1 MEKISSGQKY
11 GSTGNVYSSATLT
24 RSICISMGTIG
35 SNLEQRLNSILSSQ
49 LEGKCCAD
57 GFIQHGSI
65 KIISYSSG
73 MIRDEFVEFQ
83 TVFECMIANPVE
95 GQTISCIVENVT
107 KAGIKCKVD
116 MDISPLIIFVAR
128 DHHFMNA
135 YFTSIGEGDVITVK
149 VIGQRYELNDPY
161 ISVIATLIESKAST
175 EHKKKRRKPKQP
187 KIVLE
192 TA

>member
-1 MEKISSGQKY
+1 MEKISSGQKH
-11 GSTGNVYSSATLT
+11 GPLGNVYNSATLT
-24 RSICISMGTIG
+24 RSISISMSTIG
-35 SNLEQRLNSILSSQ
+35 SNLEHRLNSILSSQ

-57 GFIQHGSI
+57 GFIQPNSI

-107 KAGIKCKVD
+107 KAGIKCKIE
-116 MDISPLIIFVAR
+116 MDVSPLIIFVAR

-135 YFTSIGEGDVITVK
+135 YFSSIGEGDIVTVK

-161 ISVIATLIESKAST
+161 ISVIATLIESKASS

-187 KIVLE
+187 KITLE

>member
-1 MEKISSGQKY
+1 MDKI
-11 GSTGNVYSSATLT
+11 GNVYNSATLT
-24 RSICISMGTIG
+24 RIIRISMSTIASG
-35 SNLEQRLNSILSSQ
+35 LDSRLNSILSSQ

-57 GFIQHGSI
+57 GFIQSGSI

-73 MIRDEFVEFQ
+73 AVRNEFVEFQ

-95 GQTISCIVENVT
+95 GQTIACIVENVT
-107 KAGIKCKVD
+107 KAGIKCKID
-116 MDISPLIIFVAR
+116 MDVSPLVIFIAR

-135 YFTSIGEGDVITVK
+135 YFSSITEGDLVTVK
-149 VIGQRYELNDPY
+149 VVGQRYELNDPY
-161 ISVIATLIESKAST
+161 ISVIATLIESKASN

-187 KIVLE
+187 KITLE